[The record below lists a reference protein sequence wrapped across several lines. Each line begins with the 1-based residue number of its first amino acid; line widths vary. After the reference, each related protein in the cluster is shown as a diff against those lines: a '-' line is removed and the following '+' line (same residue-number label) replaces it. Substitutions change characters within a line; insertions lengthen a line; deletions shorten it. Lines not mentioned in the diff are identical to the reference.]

1 MSASTDMRTSRAK
14 VRGLGSAKAG
24 TEHFIAQRVSAI
36 GLVLLTPFFIIP
48 FASALGKPWEE
59 VISIYK
65 SPMNA
70 IVAAIFLLAVFHH
83 LKLGLQTVIE
93 DYVHS
98 AAIRTGSLLAVKLV
112 GTFLGFAAAF
122 SVAMIAFS
130 V

>member
-1 MSASTDMRTSRAK
+1 MSSDMRTSRAK
-14 VRGLGSAKAG
+14 VRGLGSAKSG
-24 TEHFIAQRVSAI
+24 THHFMAQRISAI

-48 FASALGKPWEE
+48 FAMALGKPWEE
-59 VISIYK
+59 VVSIYK

-70 IVAAIFLLAVFHH
+70 IVAALFLLAVFHH

-93 DYVHS
+93 DYVHGP
-98 AAIRTGSLLAVKLV
+98 AWRTGSLLAVNLI
-112 GTFLGFAAAF
+112 GTGLGFAAAF

>member
-1 MSASTDMRTSRAK
+1 MSADMRTSRAK
-14 VRGLGSAKAG
+14 VRGLGSAKSG
-24 TEHFIAQRVSAI
+24 TEHFISQRISAV

-48 FASALGKPWEE
+48 FVVALGQPWGD

-70 IVAAIFLLAVFHH
+70 IIAALFLLAVFHH

-93 DYVHS
+93 DYVH
-98 AAIRTGSLLAVKLV
+98 APAWRTGSLLAVNLIAT
-112 GTFLGFAAAF
+112 GLGFAAAF

>member
-1 MSASTDMRTSRAK
+1 MSSDMRTSRAK
-14 VRGLGSAKAG
+14 VRGHGSAKSG
-24 TEHFIAQRVSAI
+24 TGHFISQRISAI
-36 GLVLLTPFFIIP
+36 GLVLLTPFFIVP
-48 FASALGKPWEE
+48 FVIALGQPWGE

-70 IVAAIFLLAVFHH
+70 IVAALFLLAVFHH

-93 DYVHS
+93 DYVH
-98 AAIRTGSLLAVKLV
+98 APAWRTGSLLAVSLIST
-112 GTFLGFAAAF
+112 GLGFAAAF

>member
-1 MSASTDMRTSRAK
+1 MSADMRTSRAK
-14 VRGLGSAKAG
+14 VRGLGSAKSG
-24 TEHFIAQRVSAI
+24 TEHFISQRISAI
-36 GLVLLTPFFIIP
+36 GLVFLTPFFIVP
-48 FASALGKPWEE
+48 FVVALGQPWGE

-70 IVAAIFLLAVFHH
+70 IIAALFLLAVFHH

-98 AAIRTGSLLAVKLV
+98 PAWRTGSLLAVNLV
-112 GTFLGFAAAF
+112 ATGLGFAAAF